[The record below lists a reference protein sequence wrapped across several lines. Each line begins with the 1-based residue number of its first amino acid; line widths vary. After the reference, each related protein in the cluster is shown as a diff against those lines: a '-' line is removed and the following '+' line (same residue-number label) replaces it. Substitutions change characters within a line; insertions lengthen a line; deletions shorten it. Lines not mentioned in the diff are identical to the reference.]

1 MHRELS
7 NVDEAFAPP
16 RTTGLYLLTAVLLLL
31 VGRDLWPEIAGW
43 LNSFG
48 LDLPVYSNVAF
59 RFTWRLIGAD
69 FSVRYA
75 LIAAAIGFVRIAV
88 GSADSLLE
96 GKVGADVALAIACL
110 AAILINE
117 PLVAAEVV
125 VIGLVGECL
134 EGFTFNRTQSA
145 IRRLAELFPIRCWV
159 LRDGREVRVLVQEV
173 QVGDRVVVKPGAKVP
188 VDGVVREGQSA
199 VDASALTGES
209 LPVDKK
215 PGDELLAGSVNQFGA
230 LTIEATRVRE
240 QTVAGRVIEMT
251 AKALKEKAPIER
263 QADRWARWFLPA
275 VLALAAMT
283 FLGNV
288 LWYMGPFR
296 GAEMRLSLVAAARVS
311 VYPALAVLVVACP
324 CALILATPAAVVAAL
339 GRLAGTGVLLKS
351 GAALERLAAVTAF
364 AFDKTGTLTE
374 GKLELGDILLL
385 DQSIAADELLRLAA
399 TAEQSSEHP
408 LARLILEAAR
418 ARNLNLD
425 AIEEFTAHPGGGV
438 RSRAA
443 GKSLLVGTRRL
454 LEEQGIAVSPEAA
467 ALLDRLDAEGQTPLL
482 VASDGKILGAIGA
495 RDRLRPEAYGVLS
508 ELRELGVRDLMLLT
522 GDRAA
527 VANKIAA
534 ELGIE
539 KVYSELLPA
548 EKAEKLPPASSLQP
562 AAFVGDGINDAPAL
576 ASASV
581 GLAIAAGS
589 DIAAE
594 AGDIV
599 LMGDPLRPLPLL
611 VRLSR
616 RTVEIIRQNIV
627 VFAFGVNL
635 AGIVLTGW
643 LWPMFSN
650 SPGWI
655 EKAPLAGVIYHQIG
669 SLLVLLN
676 SMRLLTFERAAARKT
691 SNWLKSTLQFT
702 DRWIDKL
709 TNVDELLH
717 DLSHRW
723 KPIAASAVAIG
734 LLIYALS
741 GITQVG
747 PDEVAVVRL
756 FGRPLDNDLGPGL
769 HWRWPYPVESVARL
783 KPAQVRT
790 VEVGYRIIREPS
802 LRSDEKQSSSTWLSQ
817 HEGEGVLRLA
827 EEAQMPTGDGNLI
840 EMLATLQFRVS
851 EPRRFLL
858 EVKNPEEILRSTLEA
873 VLRESAAGENFLQL
887 LTDRRGDF
895 QREAFRR
902 LQQRM
907 ESYGNAG
914 LGVTLE
920 GLSLRDLHPPTDVV
934 PSFHLVAQAAE
945 EHDKR
950 VKDAEAD
957 ALRIRRQAES
967 EAIELERKAQAAANK
982 TVTSAETERDA
993 FLAWRKVRNELS
1005 PAADKQLMAETAGLI
1020 AMGWDPTSA
1029 MLDLERRRR
1038 ERLELQAFLVD
1049 FRLTW
1054 NALAETLSQRDKVFI
1069 DADKLPG
1076 RRTLMLFGPDQL
1088 TPPPIILPNRP
1099 PARED
1104 DR

>member
-16 RTTGLYLLTAVLLLL
+16 RTAGLYLLTGVLLILL
-31 VGRDLWPEIAGW
+31 GRDLWPQIAGW

-48 LDLPVYSNVAF
+48 LDLPIYSNVAF
-59 RFTWRLIGAD
+59 RLRSQFIGVD
-69 FSVRYA
+69 FNVRYA
-75 LIAAAIGFVRIAV
+75 LIAAAIGGVRILV
-88 GSADSLLE
+88 SSIEGLTE
-96 GKVGADVALAIACL
+96 GKVGADLALAIACV
-110 AAILINE
+110 AAIWINE

-145 IRRLAELFPIRCWV
+145 IRKLAELFPLRCWV
-159 LRDGREVRVLVQEV
+159 LRGGQEVRTLVQDV
-173 QVGDRVVVKPGAKVP
+173 QVGDLVVVKPGAKAP

-240 QTVAGRVIEMT
+240 QTVAGRVIELT
-251 AKALKEKAPIER
+251 ARALREKAPIER
-263 QADRWARWFLPA
+263 QADRWARWFLPI
-275 VLALAAMT
+275 VLALAAVT
-283 FLGNV
+283 FMGNV
-288 LWYMGPFR
+288 LWYIGPFR
-296 GAEMRLSLVAAARVS
+296 GADMRLSLGAAARVS

-351 GAALERLAAVTAF
+351 GAALERLASVNAF

-374 GKLELGDILLL
+374 GKLELGDILPL
-385 DQSIAADELLRLAA
+385 DASISAGELLRLAA
-399 TAEQSSEHP
+399 SAEQASEHP
-408 LARLILEAAR
+408 LAQVTLQEAR

-425 AIEEFTAHPGGGV
+425 AVEEFSAYPGGGV
-438 RSRAA
+438 RARSN
-443 GKSLLVGTRRL
+443 GQTLLVGTRRL
-454 LEEQGIAVSPEAA
+454 LEEEGISVSPEAM
-467 ALLDRLDAEGQTPLL
+467 ALLDRLDADGQTPLL
-482 VASDGKILGAIGA
+482 VAVDGTILGAIGA
-495 RDRLRPEAYGVLS
+495 RDRLRPEAYGVLN
-508 ELRELGVRDLMLLT
+508 ELRELGIRDLMLLT
-522 GDRAA
+522 GDRSA

-534 ELGIE
+534 DLGIE
-539 KVYSELLPA
+539 KVYAELLPA
-548 EKAEKLPPASSLQP
+548 EKAQKLPPASGLQS
-562 AAFVGDGINDAPAL
+562 AAFLGDGINDAPAL
-576 ASASV
+576 ARASV
-581 GLAIAAGS
+581 GLAIGAGS

-616 RTVEIIRQNIV
+616 RTVEIIRQNIF

-635 AGIVLTGW
+635 VGIALTGW
-643 LWPMFSN
+643 VWPLLSN
-650 SPGWI
+650 TPGWI

-676 SMRLLTFERAAARKT
+676 SMRLLTFERAAMRK
-691 SNWLKSTLQFT
+691 SSSRLKSILQVT
-702 DRWIDKL
+702 DRWFDKL
-709 TNVDELLH
+709 TNMDELLH
-717 DLSHRW
+717 DLSHHW
-723 KPIAASAVAIG
+723 KPIAASLIG
-734 LLIYALS
+734 LGLAIYALS
-741 GITQVG
+741 GITQIAA
-747 PDEVAVVRL
+747 DEAAVVRS
-756 FGRPLDNDLGPGL
+756 FGRPLDHDLGPGL
-769 HWRWPYPVESVARL
+769 HWRWPYPIESVVRI
-783 KPAQVRT
+783 KPAEART
-790 VEVGYRIIREPS
+790 IELGYRI
-802 LRSDEKQSSSTWLSQ
+802 LRDPAVQADEKPTASTWLSQ
-817 HEGEGVLRLA
+817 HEGEGVLRLI

-840 EMLATLQFRVS
+840 ELLATLHFRVS

-858 EVKNPEEILRSTLEA
+858 EVKEPEKVLRSTLES

-887 LTDRRGDF
+887 LTERRGEF
-895 QREAFRR
+895 QREAFARLKRR
-902 LQQRM
+902 M
-907 ESYGNAG
+907 DSYEPG

-920 GLSLRDLHPPTDVV
+920 SLSLRDLHPPTDVV
-934 PSFHLVAQAAE
+934 KSFHDVAKAAE
-945 EHDKR
+945 DHDKQ
-950 VKDAEAD
+950 VKDAEAA
-957 ALRIRRQAES
+957 ALRTRRQAES
-967 EAIELERKAQAAANK
+967 DAIELERKAHAQASK
-982 TVTSAETERDA
+982 TVTAAESERDA
-993 FLAWRKVRNELS
+993 FLAWHRVRNELS
-1005 PAADKQLMAETAGLI
+1005 PASVSRLMAETLGRI
-1020 AMGWDPTSA
+1020 AMGWDPASA

-1054 NALAETLSQRDKVFI
+1054 GALAEILSQRDKVFI

-1099 PARED
+1099 PGRDEE
-1104 DR
+1104 R